1 MKENKFMSGF
11 EIYGIQN
18 VSFVDL
24 KIGKKI
30 NIENAEV
37 STLSESKDV
46 NEWEPTGKLDISK
59 TPHFTCEPT
68 YLNRKK
74 LFWALYGTTNNYRRL
89 HGGHALRE
97 VTRRRYIMKNKR

>member
-1 MKENKFMSGF
+1 MSGF
-11 EIYGIQN
+11 EIRGIQN

-24 KIGKKI
+24 KTGKKI

-46 NEWEPTGKLDISK
+46 NEREATGKLDISK
-59 TPHFTCEPT
+59 TAHFTCELT
-68 YLNRKK
+68 YFNMKEI
-74 LFWALYGTTNNYRRL
+74 FQVLYGTTNNYRRL

-97 VTRRRYIMKNKR
+97 VTRRRYIMKHRR

>member
-11 EIYGIQN
+11 EIRGIQN

-24 KIGKKI
+24 KTGKKI

-46 NEWEPTGKLDISK
+46 NKQEPTGKLDISK
-59 TPHFTCEPT
+59 TAHFTWELT
-68 YLNRKK
+68 YLNKK
-74 LFWALYGTTNNYRRL
+74 KIFQALYGVTNNYRRL
-89 HGGHALRE
+89 HGGYALRE
-97 VTRRRYIMKNKR
+97 TTRRRYIMKYKR

>member
-1 MKENKFMSGF
+1 MSGF
-11 EIYGIQN
+11 EIRGIQN

-24 KIGKKI
+24 KTGKKI

-46 NEWEPTGKLDISK
+46 NELDISK
-59 TPHFTCEPT
+59 TAHFTCELT
-68 YLNRKK
+68 YLNRKE
-74 LFWALYGTTNNYRRL
+74 LFWALYGITNNYRRL

-97 VTRRRYIMKNKR
+97 TTRRRYIMKHKK